1 MRICAWSIFYGMT
14 EERAGMRVLKF
25 QSVESV
31 TPTVL
36 LLVVKTTSLW
46 LQDIDR
52 QQK

>member
-1 MRICAWSIFYGMT
+1 MRICAWSIFYGMI
-14 EERAGMRVLKF
+14 EERASMCVLKF

-31 TPTVL
+31 TTTVL